1 MRKKSYINVEIDQL
15 TNSIIN
21 AISGDVFETEF
32 HIVTKREIDHK
43 QWLFDW
49 KYEIADKKNEVFK
62 MTIKENS
69 KVIQG
74 LLSVQAREGH
84 VFVNLIEN
92 AKFNRGKNKLYLG
105 VGGNMFAFA
114 CKRSV
119 ELGFE
124 GFVGFDAKTSL
135 MNCYQMTLGAQRALG
150 NRMFIDDIA
159 SEKLRLQYFKNE

>member
-1 MRKKSYINVEIDQL
+1 MRKNSYINVEIDQL

-21 AISGDVFETEF
+21 VISGDVFETEF
-32 HIVTKREIDHK
+32 HIVRKKEIDKKH
-43 QWLFDW
+43 WLFDW
-49 KYEIADKKNEVFK
+49 EYEIADKKNEVYK

-74 LLSVQAREGH
+74 LLSIQARDGH
-84 VFVNLIEN
+84 VFINLVEN
-92 AKFNRGKNKLYLG
+92 AKFNRGKKKMYLG

-119 ELGFE
+119 ELGYD

-135 MNCYQMTLGAQRALG
+135 MFYYHTTLGAQRAIG
-150 NRMFIDDIA
+150 NRMFIDNVA
-159 SEKLRLQYFKNE
+159 SAKLRLQYFKTE